1 MGTGPARGGPAFPL
15 GPGHGL
21 WPRLRPWR
29 CRQRRALVHAHGPAC
44 GPGGGHHRAD
54 GGVEAS
60 ALTQFAACVRKHGI
74 VNFPDP
80 PWPNGELNKLGF
92 TKQVLGKY
100 ENGACYKYFLA
111 AGGVPTPAE
120 NQRRMEQMLRTARCI
135 RAHGIVNFPDPS
147 SQGAISMP
155 QVVAD
160 EPLRGR
166 RQGVRRASRPAGWAP
181 IMS

>member
-1 MGTGPARGGPAFPL
+1 MV
-15 GPGHGL
+15 
-21 WPRLRPWR
+21 
-29 CRQRRALVHAHGPAC
+29 ALLFLSALATAC
-44 GPGGGHHRAD
+44 GNGSGPGGVASVGPSSTPTGQPVVPAAATT
-54 GGVEAS
+54 VPTAASSS

-120 NQRRMEQMLRTARCI
+120 NQRRMEQMLRTARCM

-160 EPLRGR
+160 EPGYGAAAKACGAPPGPPVGR
-166 RQGVRRASRPAGWAP
+166 P
-181 IMS
+181 